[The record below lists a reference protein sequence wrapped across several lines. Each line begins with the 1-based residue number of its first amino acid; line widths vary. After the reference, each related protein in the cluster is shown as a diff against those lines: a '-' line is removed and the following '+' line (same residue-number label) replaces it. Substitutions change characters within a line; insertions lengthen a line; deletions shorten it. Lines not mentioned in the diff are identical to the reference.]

1 MVQLQ
6 AVFSDNKIIRRINFM
21 KIYSVTVFKLGADSP
36 TTFYFKNEEKAQV
49 CYHTFRR
56 ADDIISFEDD
66 NFPLD
71 MLDDYAF

>member
-1 MVQLQ
+1 
-6 AVFSDNKIIRRINFM
+6 M

-49 CYHTFRR
+49 CHNEYDR

-66 NFPLD
+66 DFPMD
-71 MLDDYAF
+71 MLSDYAF